1 MLKLEHT
8 DERLTRRT
16 GLILVNR
23 FGDKINLP
31 QKINRA
37 FREPGSNR
45 GMEASE
51 FVLSIAEMLIDGAT
65 CLEDIRL
72 FENDEGYKEMAEVYH
87 YPTSDAIGDWLRRH
101 GGRDGEKRLWSV
113 LSSLVQS
120 GMTGGISSGLTLD
133 IDGTLIEADKG
144 DAEFTYKGFRGY
156 HPLLGASLELGLFV
170 GSRFQQGNA
179 APQADL
185 VKFIE
190 EDCLKNMP
198 GTFTTIRSDSA
209 GYNSD
214 VINYCFDHHLRFSI
228 TSDHDVAVMEAINK
242 IPESEWH
249 QGKNDDG
256 SMASYQVAET
266 VHSLEKTTDSFRLVV
281 KRSKDTHQ
289 QDLFNGPYRYWIIA
303 TNIPQR
309 EKDAQGIIHFQNQRG
324 EFEKMIG
331 ELKHHYG
338 LDHFP
343 CGQFDANSLYFTIGI
358 LAFTLVQL
366 LKRDYFGPEWKKKSV
381 RSLRYYWLH
390 VPSRIVSHARYIIAK
405 VAMSRVLFEQLLR
418 IYLQLCLARAAEPI
432 SSA

>member
-1 MLKLEHT
+1 
-8 DERLTRRT
+8 
-16 GLILVNR
+16 
-23 FGDKINLP
+23 
-31 QKINRA
+31 
-37 FREPGSNR
+37 
-45 GMEASE
+45 
-51 FVLSIAEMLIDGAT
+51 MLIDGAT
-65 CLEDIRL
+65 CLEDIRS
-72 FENDEGYKEMAEVYH
+72 FENDEAYKEMTEVKH

-101 GGRDGEKRLWSV
+101 GGPDGEKRLWSV
-113 LSSLVQS
+113 LSSLLQS
-120 GMTGGISSGLTLD
+120 GMTGGTSSGLTLD

-156 HPLLGASLELGLFV
+156 HPLLGGSLELGLFV

-185 VKFIE
+185 INFIH

-209 GYNSD
+209 AFNSAL
-214 VINYCFDHHLRFSI
+214 INDCFQHNLRFTI
-228 TSDHDVAVMEAINK
+228 TADHDVAVMEVINK
-242 IPESEWH
+242 IPESEWE

-256 SMASYQVAET
+256 SMAPYQVAET
-266 VHSLEKTTDSFRLVV
+266 VHSLDKTTHSFRLVI
-281 KRSKDTHQ
+281 KRTKNTHQ
-289 QDLFNGPYRYWIIA
+289 QDLFTGAYHYWIIA
-303 TNIPQR
+303 TNIPQE
-309 EKDAQGIIHFQNQRG
+309 EKDAQAIIHFHNGRG

-343 CGQFDANSLYFTIGI
+343 CGQFNANSLYFTIGI

-366 LKRDYFGPEWKKKSV
+366 LKRDHFGPEWKKKSV

-390 VPSRIVSHARYIIAK
+390 VPSRIVSHARYTIAK
-405 VAMSRVLFEQLLR
+405 VAMAPALFQQLLR
-418 IYLQLCLARAAEPI
+418 IYLQLCLAPAAI